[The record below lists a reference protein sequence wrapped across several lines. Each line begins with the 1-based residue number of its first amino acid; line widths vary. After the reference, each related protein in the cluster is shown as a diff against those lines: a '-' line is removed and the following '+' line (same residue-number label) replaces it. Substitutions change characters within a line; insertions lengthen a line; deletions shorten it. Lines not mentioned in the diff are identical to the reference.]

1 MGEKNHNRVARTD
14 QKKSSK
20 SSAFRFDNKR
30 NAESEQPM
38 GPSFRFENIGSVR
51 KKITKI
57 SLNTLLAIA
66 IIILLSTLIMTIFF
80 NREDT
85 FLFGYKPYIIDSGS
99 MEPEFKKNS
108 MVIIKKVAYESIE
121 VGDVI
126 AFKARQIGNRP
137 AFHRVIEITDE
148 GYVTQGD
155 NVDIKDDQIVDGIA
169 FLGKKV
175 WATNITVTLIPL
187 IKTPR
192 GFIFVIVFPILG
204 IILLVIFVKV
214 ARKLWKNRLV
224 EREFR

>member
-14 QKKSSK
+14 QKKPSK
-20 SSAFRFDNKR
+20 SSAFRFDNKK

-175 WATNITVTLIPL
+175 WATNITVTLIPM

-192 GFIFVIVFPILG
+192 GFIFIIVLPILG
-204 IILLVIFVKV
+204 VILLVIFVKV
-214 ARKLWKNRLV
+214 ARKLWKNRLI